1 VQVDHFSIPRWRDR
15 ARELILS
22 ARMIKWLITIFLAL
36 AVLAIATPWLERL
49 GVGRLPGD
57 LKFTARGRVYFL
69 PIASTLIFCAVAW
82 LIGRLI

>member
-1 VQVDHFSIPRWRDR
+1 
-15 ARELILS
+15 
-22 ARMIKWLITIFLAL
+22 MIKWLLTIFLAL
-36 AVLAIATPWLERL
+36 ALLAIATPWLERL

-57 LKFTARGRVYFL
+57 LKFSVRGRVYFL

>member
-1 VQVDHFSIPRWRDR
+1 MF
-15 ARELILS
+15 
-22 ARMIKWLITIFLAL
+22 KWLLTIVLAL
-36 AVLAIATPWLERL
+36 AVFAVATPWLQRM

>member
-1 VQVDHFSIPRWRDR
+1 MF
-15 ARELILS
+15 
-22 ARMIKWLITIFLAL
+22 KWLLTIFLAL
-36 AVLAIATPWLERL
+36 AVLAVATPWLARL

-69 PIASTLIFCAVAW
+69 PIASTLIFCALAW

>member
-1 VQVDHFSIPRWRDR
+1 VQVDHFSIPRWRGR
-15 ARELILS
+15 AREFILS
-22 ARMIKWLITIFLAL
+22 ARMIKWLLTIFLAL
-36 AVLAIATPWLERL
+36 AVLALATPWLARL

-69 PIASTLIFCAVAW
+69 PIASTLIFCALAW

>member
-1 VQVDHFSIPRWRDR
+1 VQVDHYSIPRWRCK
-15 ARELILS
+15 AREFILS
-22 ARMIKWLITIFLAL
+22 ARMFKWLLTIFLAL
-36 AVLAIATPWLERL
+36 AVLAVATPWLARL

-69 PIASTLIFCAVAW
+69 PIASTLIFCALAW